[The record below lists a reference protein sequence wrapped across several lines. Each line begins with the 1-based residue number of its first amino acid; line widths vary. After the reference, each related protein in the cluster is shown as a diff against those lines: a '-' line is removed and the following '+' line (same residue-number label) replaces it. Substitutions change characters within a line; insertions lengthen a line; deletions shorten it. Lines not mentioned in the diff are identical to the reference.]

1 MLITR
6 ATHPSTLWPGVK
18 AFFGLTYEKWE
29 PLYTQIFE
37 EQTSDKAYEEVV
49 EASGFG
55 MASRKFEGASIV
67 YDTDGEGP
75 KSRFTNATF
84 GLGYIVSREEIEDN
98 QYTYVSQN
106 RAKALSFSMQA
117 TKETVHANIINRS
130 TDAAYV
136 GADGVPLLSNA
147 HPTRGGLQ
155 SNLVADADLS
165 ESSLEDAFKA
175 MWAAK
180 NSRGLPIVLR
190 ATKLVIHPA
199 ELFNA
204 TRILKSTMRVGTA
217 NNDTNA
223 IRAMGI
229 APEVVANPYLNDL
242 DAWFLLTNAPNGLIT
257 MKRRA
262 VELQK
267 ADDFDTENV
276 KAKSTE
282 RYAAGWADWRAIY
295 GSRGV

>member
-6 ATHPSTLWPGVK
+6 ATHPSTLWPGIK
-18 AFFGLTYEKWE
+18 AFFGLTYEKWD

-37 EQTSDKAYEEVV
+37 EQTSDKAYEEIS

-55 MASRKFEGASIV
+55 MASRKAEGASIV

-75 KSRFTNATF
+75 KSRFTNVTY
-84 GLGYIVSREEIEDN
+84 GLGYIVTREEIEDS

-117 TKETVHANIINRS
+117 TKETVHANILNRAF
-130 TDAAYV
+130 DGGYV
-136 GADGVPLLSNA
+136 GADGQPLISAN
-147 HPTRGGLQ
+147 HPSRGGLQ
-155 SNLVADADLS
+155 SNRVADADLS

-180 NSRGLPIVLR
+180 NARGLPIVLR
-190 ATKLVIHPA
+190 GTKLVIHPS

-204 TRILKSTMRVGTA
+204 TRILKSAMRVGTP

-223 IRAMGI
+223 IRTMGI
-229 APEVVANPYLNDL
+229 APEVVANPYLSDL
-242 DAWFLLTNAPNGLIT
+242 DAWFLLTNAPNGLIS
-257 MKRRA
+257 MKRRGI
-262 VELQK
+262 ELQK

-276 KAKSTE
+276 KAKATE
-282 RYAAGWADWRAIY
+282 RYAAGWADWRAVF
-295 GSRGV
+295 GSQGV

>member
-18 AFFGLTYEKWE
+18 SFFGLTYEKWD

-37 EQTSDKAYEEVV
+37 EQTSDKAYEEVS
-49 EASGFG
+49 EATGFG
-55 MASRKFEGASIV
+55 MAKRKSEGQSIE

-75 KSRFTNATF
+75 KSRYTNVTY
-84 GLGYIVSREEIEDN
+84 GLGYIVSREEIEDD

-117 TKETVHANIINRS
+117 TKETVHANILNRAF
-130 TDAAYV
+130 DANYK
-136 GADGVPLLSNA
+136 GADGVSLISDS

-155 SNLVADADLS
+155 SNKVADADLS
-165 ESSLEDAFKA
+165 ESSLEDAFKL

-180 NSRGLPIVLR
+180 NARGLPIVLR
-190 ATKLVIHPA
+190 ATKLVIHPS

-204 TRILKSTMRVGTA
+204 TRILKSAMRVGTA

-229 APEVVANPYLNDL
+229 APDVVGNPYLTDL
-242 DAWFLLTNAPNGLIT
+242 DAWFLLTNAPNGLLT

-276 KAKSTE
+276 KAKATE
-282 RYAAGWADWRAIY
+282 RYAAGWSDPRAIF
-295 GSRGV
+295 GSQGV

>member
-6 ATHPSTLWPGVK
+6 ASHPSTLWPGVK
-18 AFFGLTYEKWE
+18 SFFGLTYEKWE

-37 EQTSDKAYEEVV
+37 EQTSDKAYEVV
-49 EASGFG
+49 SEATGFG
-55 MASRKFEGASIV
+55 MASIKSEGASIV

-75 KSRFTNATF
+75 QSRFTNVTY
-84 GLGYIVSREEIEDN
+84 GLGYIVSREEIEDD

-117 TKETVHANIINRS
+117 TKETVHANILNRAFNGS
-130 TDAAYV
+130 FV
-136 GADGVPLLSNA
+136 GADGVPLISDS

-155 SNLVADADLS
+155 SNKVADADLS
-165 ESSLEDAFKA
+165 ESSIEDAFKA
-175 MWAAK
+175 MWGAK
-180 NSRGLPIVLR
+180 NARGLPIVLR
-190 ATKLVIHPA
+190 GTKLVIHPS

-223 IRAMGI
+223 IRAMGL
-229 APEVVANPYLNDL
+229 APEVVANPYLTDL
-242 DAWFLLTNAPNGLIT
+242 DAWFLVTNAPNGLLT

-262 VELQK
+262 IELQK

-276 KAKSTE
+276 KAKATE
-282 RYAAGWADWRAIY
+282 RYAAGWSDFRAVY
-295 GSRGV
+295 GSQGI

>member
-6 ATHPSTLWPGVK
+6 ATHPSTLWPGIK
-18 AFFGLTYEKWE
+18 AFFGLTYEKWD

-37 EQTSDKAYEEVV
+37 EQASDKAYEEIS

-55 MASRKFEGASIV
+55 MASRKAEGASIV

-75 KSRFTNATF
+75 KSRFTNVTY
-84 GLGYIVSREEIEDN
+84 GLGYIVTREEIEDS

-117 TKETVHANIINRS
+117 TKETVHANILNRAF
-130 TDAAYV
+130 DGAYV
-136 GADGVPLLSNA
+136 GADGQPLISAN
-147 HPTRGGLQ
+147 HPSRGGLQ
-155 SNLVADADLS
+155 SNRVADADLS

-180 NSRGLPIVLR
+180 NARGLPIVLR
-190 ATKLVIHPA
+190 GTKLVIHPS

-204 TRILKSTMRVGTA
+204 TRILKSAMRVGTP

-223 IRAMGI
+223 IRTMGI
-229 APEVVANPYLNDL
+229 APEVVANPYLSDL
-242 DAWFLLTNAPNGLIT
+242 DAWFLLTNAPNGLIS
-257 MKRRA
+257 MKRRGI
-262 VELQK
+262 ELQK

-276 KAKSTE
+276 KAKATE
-282 RYAAGWADWRAIY
+282 RYAAGWADWRAVF
-295 GSRGV
+295 GSQGV